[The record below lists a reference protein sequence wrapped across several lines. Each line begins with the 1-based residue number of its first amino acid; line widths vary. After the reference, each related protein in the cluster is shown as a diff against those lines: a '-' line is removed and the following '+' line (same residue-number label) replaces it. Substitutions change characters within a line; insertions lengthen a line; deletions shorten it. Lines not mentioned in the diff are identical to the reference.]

1 MYTLTIALEDL
12 LQKKATKFEV
22 EVIGTSNYDYFNVG
36 RGSLTVV
43 IFIHLNLFSTPN
55 VTTF

>member
-36 RGSLTVV
+36 RGSLTD
-43 IFIHLNLFSTPN
+43 LLFSSTSIYLASPM
-55 VTTF
+55 